1 MDFNTQEN
9 YVVLDKTKEPIMDQV
24 KKASKTYHRDKIR
37 KQREEEEDSPE
48 RPQFPKSFANIKL
61 KEKEY

>member
-1 MDFNTQEN
+1 
-9 YVVLDKTKEPIMDQV
+9 MDQV
-24 KKASKTYHRDKIR
+24 KKASKIYHRDKIR

>member
-24 KKASKTYHRDKIR
+24 KKASKIYHRDKLR
-37 KQREEEEDSPE
+37 KHREEVDSPE